1 MQQEDKKSA
10 SISIVKLLDESN
22 SHMVLNPLKKES
34 IENIT
39 PLPSYTELGLPLN
52 SIEKEAHSFYT
63 EIIPFECS
71 CGKDLGIYLREISVR
86 CLSYFLSKKE
96 KKTSSSSLPFFER
109 EIGIPFGLNG
119 CCRLKVIAPIIAPV
133 VSLDVN
139 AKVVDR
145 YEVPEEGYDWPI
157 FSKKEEK

>member
-1 MQQEDKKSA
+1 MILEQDKKSA

-71 CGKDLGIYLREISVR
+71 CGKELGIYLREISVR
-86 CLSYFLSKKE
+86 CLSYFLKE
-96 KKTSSSSLPFFER
+96 KKQDDPLFFEK

-119 CCRLKVIAPIIAPV
+119 CCRLKVIAPIVAPV